1 MFSDKY
7 KLTVLIFLSI
17 SFLIYS
23 FYLYKVPSHQKDN
36 FKELEIEGKKVWQQK
51 NCTSCHQLYGLG
63 GHLGPDLTNIT
74 ERRTKPQIEA
84 FLKNGVK
91 QMPNFNL
98 SQHEMDA
105 LFAFLSA
112 VDKSGNGDPRS
123 YKLHLDGTISQ

>member
-7 KLTVLIFLSI
+7 KLMVLIFLSI
-17 SFLIYS
+17 SFLVYS
-23 FYLYKVPSHQKDN
+23 FYLYKEPSCE
-36 FKELEIEGKKVWQQK
+36 KENTTALEMEGKMIWQKK

-74 ERRTKPQIEA
+74 ARRTTPQIEA
-84 FLKNGVK
+84 FLKNGIN

-105 LFAFLSA
+105 LISFLTA
-112 VDKSGNGDPRS
+112 VNKSGSGDPRT
-123 YKLHLDGTISQ
+123 YKLHIDGTISQ